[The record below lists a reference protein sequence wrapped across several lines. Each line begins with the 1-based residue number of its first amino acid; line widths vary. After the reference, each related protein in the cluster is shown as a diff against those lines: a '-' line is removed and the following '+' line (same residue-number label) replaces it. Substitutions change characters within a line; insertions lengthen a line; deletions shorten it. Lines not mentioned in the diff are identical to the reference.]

1 MNFVIR
7 LLVKTQKCN
16 CSVKQMAK
24 QHYLFEC
31 QGYVTVIALLFSVP
45 VKLINV
51 SSDQTVLEGSH
62 TTLFCEATGRP
73 TPNIT
78 LTRVL
83 EDGSDGE
90 VLPQGPTWNFPNITR
105 TASGTYRCTADNGFG
120 NAGSQVFRVNVT
132 CKYFTSPI
140 NKMKPV
146 FHASVL
152 LLSMNFVITLS
163 KNVAM
168 DR

>member
-1 MNFVIR
+1 MKYLQKKNHPFESQGCVTAFV
-7 LLVKTQKCN
+7 
-16 CSVKQMAK
+16 
-24 QHYLFEC
+24 
-31 QGYVTVIALLFSVP
+31 LLFSVP

-51 SSDQTVLEGSH
+51 SGNQTVLEGLH

-90 VLPQGPTWNFPNITR
+90 VLPQGPTWTFPNINR
-105 TASGTYRCTADNGFG
+105 TSSGTYRCTAQNEYEKV
-120 NAGSQVFRVNVT
+120 SQVFKLNVT
-132 CKYFTSPI
+132 CKYFTSPV
-140 NKMKPV
+140 NKKEPV

-152 LLSMNFVITLS
+152 LLIMNFVITFS
-163 KNVAM
+163 T
-168 DR
+168 